1 VQGFKMTDIV
11 QNSRE
16 VAHLPSTEEKKGGLN
31 YYVIGAIV
39 LAMAALLA
47 YQMFGC
53 ADCYAPI

>member
-1 VQGFKMTDIV
+1 MSDVVQTDNQIV
-11 QNSRE
+11 SRPPTE
-16 VAHLPSTEEKKGGLN
+16 QKGSTMN
-31 YYVIGAIV
+31 YYVIGAVV

>member
-1 VQGFKMTDIV
+1 MADIV

-16 VAHLPSTEEKKGGLN
+16 VANLPSTEEKKSSVN

-39 LAMAALLA
+39 LAMVALLA